1 MGAVDAPGNR
11 VADRPGSDPLP
22 RLRVPAGVEDVT
34 AEWLTEVLSFR
45 YPGVRV
51 ERTEVLEVIEGTAT
65 KVRVRNVYDEV
76 GRSHGLPAQMIVKG
90 AMAAHSEAMR
100 EVYLREA
107 LFYHHVAPHELLRMP
122 RCYVAAQD
130 RAGSFRC
137 VVVLEDLDVRGARFC
152 HATRPPAYEDAL
164 ARVRALARLHA
175 TYWDH
180 PGFATG
186 GALDWVQPNLGH
198 PWFDAYLEG
207 HLQRW
212 DEILARP
219 VGAFLPRRL
228 RDPERFRRALRA
240 LQVEHTAGP
249 PTLCHGDTHP
259 GNLYVDADGTPGFFD
274 PYPVRAP
281 WPYEIAY
288 HLVMSLDVGDRREW
302 ERPLLGA
309 YVAALA
315 DFGVR
320 EVPAFD
326 DAWLRYRRNVALGL
340 LIALVNDSA
349 FQVDSVN
356 ALYVTRFADAALTL
370 ATFDALDG
378 VTTS

>member
-1 MGAVDAPGNR
+1 MQGTGDGA
-11 VADRPGSDPLP
+11 LP
-22 RLRVPAGVEDVT
+22 RLPVPAVVADVT
-34 AEWLTEVLSFR
+34 DEWLTEVLSHGH
-45 YPGVRV
+45 PGVRV
-51 ERTEVLEVIEGTAT
+51 ERTEQLEVIEGTAT
-65 KVRVRNVYDEV
+65 KVRVRNVYNDV
-76 GRSHGLPAQMIVKG
+76 GRSLGLPEQMIVKG

-107 LFYHHVAPHELLRMP
+107 QFYHHVAPRELLRMP

-130 RAGSFRC
+130 VSGSFRC
-137 VVVLEDLDVRGARFC
+137 VVVLEDLDPRGVRYC
-152 HATRPPAYEDAL
+152 HATRPPGYEDAVQ
-164 ARVRALARLHA
+164 RVRALARLHA
-175 TYWDH
+175 SYWDH
-180 PGFATG
+180 PGFAPG

-212 DEILARP
+212 DEIVARP

-228 RDPERFRRALRA
+228 RDPELFRRALRT
-240 LQVEHTAGP
+240 LQVEHASGP

-281 WPYEIAY
+281 WPYEVAY

-309 YVAALA
+309 YLAALG
-315 DFGVR
+315 DCGVR
-320 EVPAFD
+320 DVPSFD
-326 DAWLRYRRNVALGL
+326 DAWARYRRNVGLGL
-340 LIALVNDSA
+340 LISLVNDSA

-370 ATFDALDG
+370 ATFEALG
-378 VTTS
+378 ATAS